1 MAKGANEGVKKEAAL
16 GCIEHAVGFLIILVA
31 CAMCYEM
38 GRDKPLESYG
48 PAKPGMSAP
57 PIPSEAPPEQTDE

>member
-1 MAKGANEGVKKEAAL
+1 MKKEDILGVGELAASATA
-16 GCIEHAVGFLIILVA
+16 IIILA

-38 GRDKPLESYG
+38 GTDKPLESYG

-57 PIPSEAPPEQTDE
+57 PIPSEVPQDGE